1 MNRRNKADTPEPK
14 GAEAAEVIVLYLLQM
29 DTVLPA
35 HRWLLKYTQLF
46 VAWNVVSPMRSST
59 GGIDPVRGRNGA
71 EGRGMG

>member
-35 HRWLLKYTQLF
+35 HRWLLKHAQLF
-46 VAWNVVSPMRSST
+46 VMWNVVNPIRSSV
-59 GGIDPVRGRNGA
+59 GGIDPARGRNDV

>member
-29 DTVLPA
+29 DTV
-35 HRWLLKYTQLF
+35 LLKYTQLF